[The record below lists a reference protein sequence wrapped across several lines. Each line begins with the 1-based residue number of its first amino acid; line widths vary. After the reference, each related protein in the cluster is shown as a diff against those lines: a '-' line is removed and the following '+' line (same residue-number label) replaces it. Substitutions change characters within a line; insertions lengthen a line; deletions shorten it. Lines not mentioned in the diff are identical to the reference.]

1 MKNKQFMQRICNTFI
16 FDNIN
21 FLQCTIG
28 WFRRQADLEGRAFT
42 VKDLPFTPLAPLGRG
57 LGRGAYQTEDRRSGR
72 QADLEGKKVGR

>member
-42 VKDLPFTPLAPLGRG
+42 VKGLSSYPPTLLASANPLHSPPSR
-57 LGRGAYQTEDRRSGR
+57 
-72 QADLEGKKVGR
+72 EGER

>member
-57 LGRGAYQTEDRRSGR
+57 LGRGAYQMANGGPEVRRSSGFR
-72 QADLEGKKVGR
+72 R